1 MLHHDDGRVSQGVG
15 AGTQWRLSTWDDD
28 LGGFHKVSVRAH
40 HEGSQ
45 HGIFG
50 CIGGRQST
58 PASEKTSTTS
68 CQQHGVLTFAVGGDQ
83 CAYNWRGTSEQLFE
97 YLQRG
102 ETRVLQKEEGKET
115 VTPLKT
121 QLERWLRDEESQ
133 RMTWTWLNEC
143 SSCQSEDE

>member
-1 MLHHDDGRVSQGVG
+1 MCH
-15 AGTQWRLSTWDDD
+15 
-28 LGGFHKVSVRAH
+28 
-40 HEGSQ
+40 
-45 HGIFG
+45 
-50 CIGGRQST
+50 
-58 PASEKTSTTS
+58 
-68 CQQHGVLTFAVGGDQ
+68 
-83 CAYNWRGTSEQLFE
+83 NWRGTSEQLFE

-143 SSCQSEDE
+143 SSRQSEDE